1 MSNNTQKNNLFSNI
15 AIFVI
20 LILLLCFIGN
30 YIMKVVKEKEE
41 AELKKIA
48 K

>member
-1 MSNNTQKNNLFSNI
+1 MNNNTQKDNLIANI

-30 YIMKVVKEKEE
+30 YIMKVVKEKED
-41 AELKKIA
+41 AELKK
-48 K
+48 